1 MQSSGTVSAA
11 ARWREHVEEQARSG
25 LTVGAYCA
33 ARGLAA
39 PTFYEWRRR
48 IAAGGGPAR
57 AAFVPVEVTSSSARR
72 FERPCGSSGVE
83 VILAGGARLRLE
95 RGFDATA
102 LRSAVA
108 ALEGRPC

>member
-1 MQSSGTVSAA
+1 MQGNETASAA
-11 ARWREHVEEQARSG
+11 ARWRGHVEEQVRSG
-25 LTVGAYCA
+25 LAVRAYCA
-33 ARGLAA
+33 AQGLAA

-48 IAAGGGPAR
+48 LGEGRAR
-57 AAFVPVEVTSSSARR
+57 PAFVQVQVTPPPRR
-72 FERPCGSSGVE
+72 EGASSGVE
-83 VILAGGARLRLE
+83 VVLAGGARLRLE